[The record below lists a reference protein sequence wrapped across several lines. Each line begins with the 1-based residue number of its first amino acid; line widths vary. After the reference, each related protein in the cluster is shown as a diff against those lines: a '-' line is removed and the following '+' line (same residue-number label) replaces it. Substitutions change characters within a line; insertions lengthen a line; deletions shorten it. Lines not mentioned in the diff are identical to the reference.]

1 MTIGNN
7 WFSVGGWVG
16 LKRGHFVPSHSNF
29 LPSGKKDD
37 LAAMPSSR
45 PFSVFFLHVEG
56 NLF

>member
-1 MTIGNN
+1 M
-7 WFSVGGWVG
+7 S

-37 LAAMPSSR
+37 VAAMPSSR